1 MNEKIN
7 RPRRFRWKVLLEIV
21 VYAAVVLALA
31 YAARQFE
38 GISVGKIKTNVPS
51 FLDFFK

>member
-1 MNEKIN
+1 MGEEEIN
-7 RPRRFRWKVLLEIV
+7 RRRRFRWKVLLEMV

-38 GISVGKIKTNVPS
+38 GISVD
-51 FLDFFK
+51 FLK